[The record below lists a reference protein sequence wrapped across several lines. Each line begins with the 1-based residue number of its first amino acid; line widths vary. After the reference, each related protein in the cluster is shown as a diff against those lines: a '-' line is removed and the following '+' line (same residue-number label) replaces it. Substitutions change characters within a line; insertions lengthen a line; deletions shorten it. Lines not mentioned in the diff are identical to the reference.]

1 MTMNKSIPCIL
12 VAIAL
17 LAGCK
22 SVEVTKD
29 EYAAD
34 GKTLAKRTTAKVYC
48 FAMATELEYV
58 HILGIGTARNYKTD
72 GGAETAKAAAEGFA
86 SGLVK
91 GGLKAVAP

>member
-1 MTMNKSIPCIL
+1 VNKSKPCIL

-29 EYAAD
+29 EFAAD
-34 GKTLAKRTTAKVYC
+34 GKTLAKRTTAKVYS

-58 HILGIGTARNYKTD
+58 HVLGLGTAKNYKTD
-72 GGAETAKAAAEGFA
+72 GGEATVKAAVEGA
-86 SGLVK
+86 VEAGIR
-91 GGLKAVAP
+91 GGARVVVP

>member
-1 MTMNKSIPCIL
+1 MNMNKSIPCIL

-34 GKTLAKRTTAKVYC
+34 GKTLAKRTFAKVNVI
-48 FAMATELEYV
+48 MMSTELEYV
-58 HILGIGTARNYKTD
+58 NILGLGSLRNYKTD
-72 GGAETAKAAAEGFA
+72 GGEGSIKAAAEGA
-86 SGLVK
+86 ATGTVKALK
-91 GGLKAVAP
+91 GGAL